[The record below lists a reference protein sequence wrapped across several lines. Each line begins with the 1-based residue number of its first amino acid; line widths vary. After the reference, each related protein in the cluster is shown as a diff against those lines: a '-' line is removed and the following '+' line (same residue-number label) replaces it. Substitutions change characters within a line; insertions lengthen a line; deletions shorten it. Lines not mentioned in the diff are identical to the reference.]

1 MQLGLFARFWN
12 KVWTKFGK
20 DGDDKTWES
29 NKVKLLGVTVDKKL
43 RFGSHIANIYLKAN
57 YKLTVLTTVAN
68 VLTFDEKPDS
78 SFLVSQF
85 KLPCGLDAL

>member
-29 NKVKLLGVTVDKKL
+29 NEVKLLGVTIDKKL
-43 RFGSHIANIYLKAN
+43 RFGSHIANIYVKAN
-57 YKLTVLTTVAN
+57 YKLTVLSSLAN
-68 VLTFDEKPDS
+68 LLTFDEKPDS
-78 SFLVSQF
+78 SFFVSQF
-85 KLPCGLDAL
+85 KLFVDLDSL

>member
-1 MQLGLFARFWN
+1 MQLGLFALFWN